1 MNNSQIPSASQSM
14 ARVVDTMH
22 GIAQEELPRG
32 AQVGIVVSPPPSLV
46 VKMNNIEIT
55 AKDVYCSRYLLP
67 GYTRHM
73 VGQTNNRGGGS
84 GDAAYESHNHPV
96 NNDET
101 LTDTWKPGDRV
112 ALIPL
117 YTKEDM
123 RGGQKFIVFG
133 KLRYLD

>member
-1 MNNSQIPSASQSM
+1 MAGIPSASQSAAAIVDVM
-14 ARVVDTMH
+14 HSVVQGD
-22 GIAQEELPRG
+22 LPRG

-84 GDAAYESHNHPV
+84 GDAAYESHNHPID
-96 NNDET
+96 NDET
-101 LTDTWKPGDRV
+101 WTDTLKSGTLV
-112 ALIPL
+112 LLIPIYGQDEQL
-117 YTKEDM
+117 YWLADS
-123 RGGQKFIVFG
+123 GV
-133 KLRYLD
+133 KL

>member
-1 MNNSQIPSASQSM
+1 MAGIPSASQSAAAIVDVM
-14 ARVVDTMH
+14 HSVVQGD
-22 GIAQEELPRG
+22 LPRG

-84 GDAAYESHNHPV
+84 GDAAYESHNHPID
-96 NNDET
+96 NDET
-101 LTDTWKPGDRV
+101 WTDTLKPGTLV
-112 ALIPL
+112 LLIPIYGQNEQL
-117 YTKEDM
+117 YWLADS
-123 RGGQKFIVFG
+123 GV
-133 KLRYLD
+133 KL

>member
-1 MNNSQIPSASQSM
+1 MAGIPSASQSAAAIVDVM
-14 ARVVDTMH
+14 HSVVQGD
-22 GIAQEELPRG
+22 LPRG

-84 GDAAYESHNHPV
+84 GDAAYESHNHPID
-96 NNDET
+96 NDET
-101 LTDTWKPGDRV
+101 WTDTLKPGTLV
-112 ALIPL
+112 ILIPIYGQDEQL
-117 YTKEDM
+117 YWLADS
-123 RGGQKFIVFG
+123 GV
-133 KLRYLD
+133 KL

>member
-1 MNNSQIPSASQSM
+1 MAGIPSASQSAAAIVDVM
-14 ARVVDTMH
+14 HSVVQGD
-22 GIAQEELPRG
+22 LPRG

-84 GDAAYESHNHPV
+84 GDAAYESHNHPID
-96 NNDET
+96 NDET
-101 LTDTWKPGDRV
+101 WTDTLKPGMYV
-112 ALIPL
+112 AIMPMLINGRKQQYIL
-117 YTKEDM
+117 LDE
-123 RGGQKFIVFG
+123 IV
-133 KLRYLD
+133 RLDGHG

>member
-1 MNNSQIPSASQSM
+1 MAGIPSASQSAAAIVDVM
-14 ARVVDTMH
+14 HSVVQGD
-22 GIAQEELPRG
+22 LPRG

-84 GDAAYESHNHPV
+84 GDAAYESHNHPID
-96 NNDET
+96 NDET
-101 LTDTWKPGDRV
+101 WTDTLKPGTLV
-112 ALIPL
+112 LLIPIYGQDEQL
-117 YTKEDM
+117 YWMADS
-123 RGGQKFIVFG
+123 GV
-133 KLRYLD
+133 KL

>member
-1 MNNSQIPSASQSM
+1 MAGIPSASQSAAAIVDVM
-14 ARVVDTMH
+14 HSVVQGD
-22 GIAQEELPRG
+22 LPRG

-84 GDAAYESHNHPV
+84 GDAAYESHNHPID
-96 NNDET
+96 NDET
-101 LTDTWKPGDRV
+101 WTDTLNPGTLV
-112 ALIPL
+112 LLIPIYGQNEQL
-117 YTKEDM
+117 YWLADS
-123 RGGQKFIVFG
+123 GV
-133 KLRYLD
+133 KL

>member
-1 MNNSQIPSASQSM
+1 MAGIPSASQSAAAIVDVM
-14 ARVVDTMH
+14 HRVVQGD
-22 GIAQEELPRG
+22 LPRG

-84 GDAAYESHNHPV
+84 GDAAYESHNHPID
-96 NNDET
+96 NDET
-101 LTDTWKPGDRV
+101 WTDTLKPGTLV
-112 ALIPL
+112 ILIPIYGQDEQL
-117 YTKEDM
+117 YWLADS
-123 RGGQKFIVFG
+123 GV
-133 KLRYLD
+133 KL

>member
-1 MNNSQIPSASQSM
+1 MAGIPSASQSAAAIVDVM
-14 ARVVDTMH
+14 HSVVQGD
-22 GIAQEELPRG
+22 LPRG

-84 GDAAYESHNHPV
+84 GDAAYESHNHPID
-96 NNDET
+96 NDET
-101 LTDTWKPGDRV
+101 WTDTLKPGTLV
-112 ALIPL
+112 LLIPIYGQDEQL
-117 YTKEDM
+117 YWLADS
-123 RGGQKFIVFG
+123 GV
-133 KLRYLD
+133 KL